1 VPTID
6 GMLGYLDR
14 VAWVSSMR
22 REEKKRIVKEKARER
37 YSFCRLLSRK
47 YLFLLE
53 QQDAARIPSFS
64 GRTRVLRRR
73 VGSLL
78 RKKMGSAT
86 SAREVPAISKRL
98 FGLIED
104 AKRLKVEGI
113 DFDAEIGVL
122 NDVLTAVLSKRLASR
137 YDGECG
143 YGEALLNAYIDIFI
157 TATLPKTSREFEAK
171 PTFLIYPVTGS
182 ILELDVMLED
192 FRLAFEFQG
201 EHHYTNPKVRAKD
214 ALSPS
219 TWSSCRVASLQ
230 T

>member
-1 VPTID
+1 VDIQWVPTID

-143 YGEALLNAYIDIFI
+143 YGEALLNAI
-157 TATLPKTSREFEAK
+157 S
-171 PTFLIYPVTGS
+171 TFSSPRLFRRRVGS
-182 ILELDVMLED
+182 S
-192 FRLAFEFQG
+192 
-201 EHHYTNPKVRAKD
+201 K
-214 ALSPS
+214 LSQPF
-219 TWSSCRVASLQ
+219 
-230 T
+230 